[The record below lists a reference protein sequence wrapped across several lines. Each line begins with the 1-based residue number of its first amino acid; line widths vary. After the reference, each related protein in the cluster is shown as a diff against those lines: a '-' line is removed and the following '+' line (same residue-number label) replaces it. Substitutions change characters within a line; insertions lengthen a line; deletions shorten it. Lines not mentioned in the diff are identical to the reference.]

1 MERVFENHNG
11 NDDDHCHDSSFIS
24 HSKHVYISWC
34 RYVVVLHCGGTT
46 VVGSVVEIAG
56 GLLTVKESITS
67 SSVAGDSLTNV
78 LVQHFAKEF
87 YT

>member
-1 MERVFENHNG
+1 M
-11 NDDDHCHDSSFIS
+11 
-24 HSKHVYISWC
+24 
-34 RYVVVLHCGGTT
+34 LHCGGTT

-56 GLLTVKESITS
+56 GLLTVRESITS

>member
-1 MERVFENHNG
+1 MLKRCYYLYYVNQHEHIF
-11 NDDDHCHDSSFIS
+11 
-24 HSKHVYISWC
+24 SKC
-34 RYVVVLHCGGTT
+34 RFAVVLHCGGTT
-46 VVGSVVEIAG
+46 VVASVVEIAG

>member
-1 MERVFENHNG
+1 MQNVNIFVFSVIIKEFYHLQCVTQ
-11 NDDDHCHDSSFIS
+11 HEQTHLFS
-24 HSKHVYISWC
+24 C
-34 RYVVVLHCGGTT
+34 RFAVVLHCGGTT
-46 VVGSVVEIAG
+46 VVASVVEIAG